1 MKSHWTHRK
10 PIALAIV
17 LLTVWLVFAFIDS
30 RFGSGRAETVLTALL
45 TLGVILIAVAC
56 MMFSAI
62 TCKMESLKREMNELV
77 LPKQVK
83 KRSLRMLRA
92 KLVKIGARV
101 VRHSRYVVFQM
112 TEVAVPKALF
122 REILDRIGSQDGWYN
137 LFHRI
142 IGVRDDMQTRFL
154 ITIKPQNNIKKK
166 KRINEES
173 H

>member
-1 MKSHWTHRK
+1 
-10 PIALAIV
+10 
-17 LLTVWLVFAFIDS
+17 
-30 RFGSGRAETVLTALL
+30 
-45 TLGVILIAVAC
+45 
-56 MMFSAI
+56 
-62 TCKMESLKREMNELV
+62 
-77 LPKQVK
+77 
-83 KRSLRMLRA
+83 MLRA

-101 VRHSRYVVFQM
+101 IRHSRYVVFQM

-142 IGVRDDMQTRFL
+142 IGVRDDLQTRFL
-154 ITIKPQNNIKKK
+154 ITIKPQNNIIKK